1 MVTRETIDVETR
13 LKQLRARID
22 AWREARPRYARMPAE
37 LWDEATHLAEELG
50 ATVVE
55 RDLALNRAAL
65 LRRLE
70 EYEQRDEG
78 EVDAFVELPRMPN
91 REATAIE
98 LEDTTGLRMTL
109 RLPPGET
116 LDLAQ
121 VVRAFRGLR

>member
-1 MVTRETIDVETR
+1 MTTRETTDVETR
-13 LKQLRARID
+13 LKQLRSRID
-22 AWREARPRYARMPAE
+22 AWREARPRYARMPE
-37 LWDEATHLAEELG
+37 EFWEEATHLAEELG
-50 ATVVE
+50 ATAVE
-55 RDLALNRAAL
+55 RSLTLNRAAL
-65 LRRLE
+65 LRRME
-70 EYEQRDEG
+70 EYEQG
-78 EVDAFVELPRMPN
+78 EVGAFVELPRMAN